1 MHESNSLISGAF
13 DSQESFDDNDE
24 RYAGLLID
32 TNNLLSAV
40 SISTKK
46 INSVG
51 ELSRVA
57 SSIFVK
63 IFESIFHLHLEEII
77 RNPQTVEE
85 YAANAQI
92 VIDALSEQIQM
103 DLQHIT
109 GDSIALGDIRPISN
123 LINIFVRI
131 ISITSLESHPPG
143 GPRSDGSDS
152 ISTHESTFGPIP
164 RPPSTPGIKRSR
176 AGKKQRPSSSGGR
189 RSTGFGADIYR
200 ADYVPFEE
208 LDDEGMQMLRSS
220 VNMLAQEKKLEEA
233 RRRREAARSQKTQ
246 QRAED
251 SRRWAQV
258 SQRAKQKQWADQTA
272 REAHSYRLRKNN
284 EDHKMLRKMYTALLH
299 QKHKWRLEEKKDV
312 RDKVSVLKRE
322 AQWHVKSLQNLFEDR
337 VRLLREHDTV
347 RRGEEQVTLHA
358 HRRMAR
364 EMKQSYVAKQRRQVD
379 KYRNV
384 MVQRKEQQRMKT
396 YASHKDLLALL
407 SAENWQASLRIG
419 ID

>member
-1 MHESNSLISGAF
+1 MHTNESLDSGTF
-13 DSQESFDDNDE
+13 DSQGSNDDD

-85 YAANAQI
+85 YATNAQI
-92 VIDALSEQIQM
+92 VIDALSERIQM

-109 GDSIALGDIRPISN
+109 GGSIACGDIRAISN
-123 LINIFVRI
+123 LINIFARI
-131 ISITSLESHPPG
+131 ISITNLDSHHTG
-143 GPRSDGSDS
+143 GPHDPGSDS
-152 ISTHESTFGPIP
+152 ISTHESTFGPVP
-164 RPPSTPGIKRSR
+164 
-176 AGKKQRPSSSGGR
+176 RPSSALGGKR
-189 RSTGFGADIYR
+189 GSNAKKPRPGSAGGVRANGFGGDVYR
-200 ADYVPFEE
+200 RDYIPFREMDEE
-208 LDDEGMQMLRSS
+208 GIQMLHSS
-220 VNMLAQEKKLEEA
+220 VSALAQERKLVEA
-233 RRRREAARSQKTQ
+233 RRRRETARMHKMQ
-246 QRAED
+246 QRSEEGK
-251 SRRWAQV
+251 RWAQV

-272 REAHSYRLRKNN
+272 REAHSYRLRKNSQ
-284 EDHKMLRKMYTALLH
+284 DHKMLRRIYTALLH
-299 QKHKWRLEEKKDV
+299 QKHKWRLEEEHET

-322 AQWHVKSLQNLFEDR
+322 AQWHIKSLQNLFEDR
-337 VRLLREHDTV
+337 VRLLREHDSV
-347 RRGEEQVTLHA
+347 RRREEQVTLHA

-396 YASHKDLLALL
+396 FASHKDLVALI
-407 SAENWQASLRIG
+407 SAENWQASLRSG
-419 ID
+419 MD